1 MYSCYTVMYLNRKEA
16 VTIDDYTKLTTLMER
31 VIHKYNQ
38 WENKKRTYGT
48 DILLS
53 KAEIHTIVAVGNHPG
68 INVTS
73 LADILGIT
81 KGAASQMIYKLVE
94 KGAVEKKVSPDSDTE
109 VILNLTDEGQKN
121 YAAHNEYHN
130 QANDESIE
138 LLKTMPESFCA
149 HMIEFLSAF
158 EKTMDKNLKEE

>member
-1 MYSCYTVMYLNRKEA
+1 MQ
-16 VTIDDYTKLTTLMER
+16 DDYTELTALMER

-48 DILLS
+48 DTLLS
-53 KAEIHTIVAVGNHPG
+53 KAEIHTIAAVGNNPG
-68 INVTS
+68 INVTA
-73 LADILGIT
+73 LADTLGIT

-109 VILNLTDEGQKN
+109 VALNLTAEGQKN
-121 YAAHNEYHN
+121 YTAHIEYHN

-138 LLKTMPESFCA
+138 LLKAMPDSVYA
-149 HMIEFLSAF
+149 YMIEYFSAF
-158 EKTMDKNLKEE
+158 EKTMDHKLKDK